1 MRRSKLSDG
10 LELFHLNLEETRFV
24 HDEIFTDRTYLRH
37 GITLSDGACVVD
49 VGANIGLFALF
60 VHRNYQ
66 RTRILAIEPVPEVF
80 EVLAANADLHQLDA
94 RLIRCAL
101 GATPGEAT
109 FTFYPHNSVMSGMH
123 ADDTHDRAT
132 TRTFLRNK
140 NPTLFEGAAANP
152 ATGRYV
158 DAMFSRLFQSR
169 TFTTPVRTLSSILAE
184 CGSPRVDLLKI
195 DVEKAEHDVIAG
207 VAPTDWPSIRQ
218 LVVEV
223 HDTSNRLAALRSQLS
238 SLGYTVSVEQDPVL
252 ASTDIWT
259 LYALRP

>member
-1 MRRSKLSDG
+1 MRRSTLSDG
-10 LELFHLNLEETRFV
+10 LEIFHLNLEETRFV

-49 VGANIGLFALF
+49 VGANIGLFAVF
-60 VHRNYQ
+60 VHRNYKNA
-66 RTRILAIEPVPEVF
+66 RIIAVEPVPEVF
-80 EVLAANADLHQLDA
+80 DVLSANADLHQLDA
-94 RLIRCAL
+94 RLFRCAL
-101 GATPGEAT
+101 GAAQGEAT

-123 ADDTHDRAT
+123 ADDDHDRAT

-140 NPTLFEGAAANP
+140 NPALFEGAAANP

-169 TFTTPVRTLSSILAE
+169 TFTVPVRTLSSILAE
-184 CGSPRVDLLKI
+184 TGATRVDLLKI
-195 DVEKAEHDVIAG
+195 DVEKAEHEVIAG
-207 VAPTDWPSIRQ
+207 IAPTDWPNIRQ

-223 HDTSNRLAALRSQLS
+223 HDTEGRLAALRSQLAD
-238 SLGYTVSVEQDPVL
+238 LGYSVEVEQDPVL

-259 LYALRP
+259 LYALRA

>member
-1 MRRSKLSDG
+1 MRRTTLSDG

-24 HDEIFTDRTYLRH
+24 HDEIFIDRTYLRH
-37 GITLSDGACVVD
+37 GIALSDGACVVD

-60 VHRNYQ
+60 VHRNYKHA
-66 RTRILAIEPVPEVF
+66 RIIAIEPVPEVF
-80 EVLAANADLHQLDA
+80 EALSANADLHQLDA
-94 RLIRCAL
+94 RLFRCAL
-101 GATPGEAT
+101 GAAPGEAT

-123 ADDTHDRAT
+123 ADDAHDRAT

-140 NPTLFEGAAANP
+140 NPALFEGAAANP

-169 TFTTPVRTLSSILAE
+169 TFSVPVRTLSSILAE
-184 CGSPRVDLLKI
+184 AGAACVDLLKI

-207 VAPTDWPSIRQ
+207 IAPADWPKIRQ
-218 LVVEV
+218 IVVEV
-223 HDTSNRLAALRSQLS
+223 HDTAGRLGALRSQLTG
-238 SLGYTVSVEQDPVL
+238 LGYAVDIEQDPVL

-259 LYALRP
+259 LYAKRP